1 MLYAFS
7 TLSLACLEILVHIKE
22 PRFPFDY
29 EWVKIE
35 IPTGLIDR
43 PFRPRGSDDDDS
55 RRQLGSEWIRAGRRP
70 VIKTPSVIIPIEK
83 NFLINPEHRAFRDLS
98 FSEPEPFRFDP
109 RLLKLGPI
117 LM

>member
-83 NFLINPEHRAFRDLS
+83 NFLRELS
-98 FSEPEPFRFDP
+98 FSEPEPFHFDP
-109 RLLKLGPI
+109 RLLKLRPMPI
-117 LM
+117 